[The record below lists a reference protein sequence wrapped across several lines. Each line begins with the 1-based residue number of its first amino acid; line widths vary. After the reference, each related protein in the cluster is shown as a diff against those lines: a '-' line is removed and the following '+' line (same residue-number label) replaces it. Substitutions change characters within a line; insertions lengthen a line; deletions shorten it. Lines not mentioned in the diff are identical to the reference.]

1 MIAPLVSS
9 APPPAIRRL
18 QSAAP
23 RRAAGKRDLSI
34 HNTWIIW
41 RLVFL
46 PGLIYRGVIIR
57 RSQRRRRRRSCI
69 TILRRARL
77 APGCHSPLLGGQLAP
92 STRGC
97 DSRPYLR
104 AQLAPG
110 RNSPT
115 LGPLHCAGFS
125 VVRPPPSA
133 ISHFSNFGQ
142 HLGDW

>member
-1 MIAPLVSS
+1 VRPARRAQRLNDRVLVSS
-9 APPPAIRRL
+9 TPPPAIRRL

-34 HNTWIIW
+34 HDTWIIW

-77 APGCHSPLLGGQLAP
+77 AP
-92 STRGC
+92 TRGC
-97 DSRPYLR
+97 DSPLPYLR
-104 AQLAPG
+104 ARLAPG
-110 RNSPT
+110 RDSPT

-125 VVRPPPSA
+125 VIRPPPSA